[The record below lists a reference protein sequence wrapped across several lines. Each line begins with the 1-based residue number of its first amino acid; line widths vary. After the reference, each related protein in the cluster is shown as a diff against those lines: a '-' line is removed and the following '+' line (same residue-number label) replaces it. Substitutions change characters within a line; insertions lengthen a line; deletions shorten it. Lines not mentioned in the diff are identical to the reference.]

1 MGNAVASRSLLVAVL
16 LCAAPM
22 VTQASGKGGLRII
35 CDGEAR
41 NAEVTING
49 KSYGSCPADIE
60 VPAGQ
65 VDIKVLKSGADGV
78 SRFHQESFS
87 LGSGALRRVEVVPH
101 LMRPLVS
108 HTKEETVEWIAKKMK
123 QEMEG
128 AKWPDYKSRE
138 LQYRDIRVNFRENT
152 LVVELVM
159 AHVDSRSSPSSYIY
173 RIPIDMIE
181 RVRVRTTRINT
192 TNLDIFVTKG
202 CTRCTIHT
210 ESGTEVGSQE
220 REFSV
225 FDFSI
230 KNSEPGLSE
239 RFNDAFQH
247 LKAFREQPRPKTN
260 EKF

>member
-1 MGNAVASRSLLVAVL
+1 MGNAIASRSLLVAVL
-16 LCAAPM
+16 LCTASMAA
-22 VTQASGKGGLRII
+22 QASGKGGLRII

-108 HTKEETVEWIAKKMK
+108 HTKEETVEWIAKKMM

-128 AKWPDYKSRE
+128 TKWTGYKSVE
-138 LQYRDIRVNFRENT
+138 LQNKDVRVYFQENT
-152 LVVELVM
+152 LVVERSTAYLN
-159 AHVDSRSSPSSYIY
+159 SRFSPSSYIY

-181 RVRVRTTRINT
+181 RAQVRTAT
-192 TNLDIFVTKG
+192 TNTYLEIFVTKG
-202 CTRCTIHT
+202 CARCTIHA
-210 ESGTEVGSQE
+210 SGTEVGSEE
-220 REFSV
+220 REFSL
-225 FDFSI
+225 FDFFI
-230 KNSEPGLSE
+230 KNSEPGLGK

-247 LKAFREQPRPKTN
+247 LKSFREQPRPKTN

>member
-1 MGNAVASRSLLVAVL
+1 MGNAIASRSLLVAVL

-35 CDGEAR
+35 CDGEAK

-65 VDIKVLKSGADGV
+65 VDIKVLKSSAGGV
-78 SRFHQESFS
+78 TRFHQESFS
-87 LGSGALRRVEVVPH
+87 LGSGSLRRIEVVPH

-108 HTKEETVEWIAKKMK
+108 HTREETVEWIAKKMM

-128 AKWPDYKSRE
+128 AKWTGYKSRE
-138 LQYRDIRVNFRENT
+138 LQNRDVRVNFRENT

-159 AHVDSRSSPSSYIY
+159 AYVDSRSSPSSYIY

-181 RVRVRTTRINT
+181 QVRVRIARTNT
-192 TNLDIFVTKG
+192 PLLEIYVTKG
-202 CTRCTIHT
+202 CAQCTIHT
-210 ESGTEVGSQE
+210 TGTEVGSQE
-220 REFSV
+220 REFSL
-225 FDFSI
+225 FDFII
-230 KNSEPGLSE
+230 KNSEPGLNE

-247 LKAFREQPRPKTN
+247 LKSFREQPRPKTN